1 MQTTS
6 SVLMIRPVNFGF
18 NPQTAANNLFQKE
31 GFGINAAE
39 AAVKEFDNFVKLLQD
54 NGVNVT
60 VAQDTPD
67 PHTPDSI
74 FPNNW
79 FSTHSDG
86 TLVLYPM
93 FAENRRLE
101 RKPHVIEKIK
111 ENFNVKRIVD
121 LTGWEKKGEFLEG
134 TGSMILDRENRLV
147 YACSSPRTSEKVLE
161 QFCDE
166 MDYEYLLFD
175 SFDSAGNPV
184 YHTNVM
190 MCVGS
195 DFVVACLDSI
205 RDIQQRESFINQVE
219 DSGKELIEISLEQMD
234 NFAGNMLEIRGGDTG
249 IAKNSGSAN
258 SPGVA
263 NSQGSVN
270 SGKGRPLLV
279 MSKRAKESL
288 EKYQLLRLES
298 YCSILAPSLT
308 VIENNGGGSAR
319 CMIAE
324 LFVS

>member
-6 SVLMIRPVNFGF
+6 SVLMVRPVNFGF

-31 GFGINAAE
+31 GYGFNAAE
-39 AAVKEFDNFVKLLQD
+39 AAVKEFDDFVRLLQER
-54 NGVNVT
+54 GVDVT
-60 VAQDTPD
+60 VVQDTPE

-86 TLVLYPM
+86 TLVIYPM

-101 RKPHVIEKIK
+101 RKPHVIEIIK
-111 ENFNVKRIVD
+111 EKFDVKRIVD

-147 YACSSPRTSEKVLE
+147 YACASPRTSEKVLE

-166 MDYEYLLFD
+166 MDYEYFLFD
-175 SFDSAGNPV
+175 SCDSAGNQI

-190 MCVGS
+190 MCVAS

-205 RDIQQRESFINQVE
+205 KDIHQRESFINLVE

-234 NFAGNMLEIRGGDTG
+234 DFAGNMLEIRGCAVISSSEINGAG
-249 IAKNSGSAN
+249 ES
-258 SPGVA
+258 
-263 NSQGSVN
+263 
-270 SGKGRPLLV
+270 LLV
-279 MSKRAKESL
+279 MSLRAKESL
-288 EKYQLLRLES
+288 EEYQLERLES
-298 YCSILAPSLT
+298 YCSIVAPSLT

-324 LFVS
+324 LYVG